1 MQDMDNYKQ
10 LLDEIKLKAIELGF
24 SQVGVADIHLFEY
37 EQRLKKWLA
46 AGYHGEM
53 HYMQRHGDKRSRPVE
68 LIEGTLRVLTFAM
81 PYLPEKTQFVNAL
94 KNPYRAYISRYALGR
109 DYHKVLKKNLEL
121 VAQFILEKKHNLN
134 YRVFV
139 DSAPVLEKALA
150 EKSGIG
156 WIGKHSNVLNKENSS
171 WFFLGEIYTNLPLPI
186 TSSVENHCGTC
197 RACVDI
203 CPTQAI
209 VADKVVDARRCIS
222 YLTIE
227 LKDSIPEELRKLIGN
242 RVYGCDDCQIVCP
255 WNKFV
260 KLTDQ
265 ADFKPRHDL
274 DKADLLTL
282 FNWSEEEF
290 LKKTEGSAIR
300 RIGYDQWLRNIA
312 VALGNAPFDQSI
324 LQALM
329 IRQATV
335 SEMVREHIQWAIKQ
349 QQNKLL
355 YQFLRKA

>member
-1 MQDMDNYKQ
+1 MDYYKQ
-10 LLDEIKLKAIELGF
+10 LLDEIKLKATELGF
-24 SQVGVADIHLFEY
+24 SKVGVADIHLSEY
-37 EQRLKKWLA
+37 ELHLDGWLA

-53 HYMQRHGDKRSRPVE
+53 HYMQSHGYKRSRPAE
-68 LIEGTLRVLTFAM
+68 LLEGTLKVLTFAM
-81 PYLPEKTQFVNAL
+81 PYLPEKTQFVNTL

-109 DYHKVLKKNLEL
+109 DYHKVLKKKLEQIAKL
-121 VAQFILEKKHNLN
+121 IQEKNSHLN

-156 WIGKHSNVLNKENSS
+156 WIGKHSNVLNKESSS
-171 WFFLGEIYTNLPLPI
+171 WFFLGEIYTNLPFP
-186 TSSVENHCGTC
+186 VDAPAENHCGTC
-197 RACVDI
+197 RACIDI

-227 LKDSIPEELRKLIGN
+227 LKGSIPIEFRKLIGN

-274 DKADLLTL
+274 DKLDLLTL
-282 FNWSEEEF
+282 FSWSEEEF
-290 LKKTEGSAIR
+290 LKKTEGSAMR
-300 RIGYDQWLRNIA
+300 RIGYEQWLRNIA
-312 VALGNAPFDQSI
+312 VALGNAPYDPV
-324 LQALM
+324 LVAALKERLKTASA
-329 IRQATV
+329 IV
-335 SEMVREHIQWAIKQ
+335 SEHIAWAIEQ
-349 QQNKLL
+349 HG
-355 YQFLRKA
+355 